1 MQPRDEDTQQESG
14 LQSNA
19 GRQGPNVGYG
29 QPPLATRF
37 RKGQSGNPKG
47 RPKGARNLK
56 TLLREALN
64 EKITVNENGKRR
76 AITKMQAGVKQ
87 LANKVASGD
96 VKTTLKLVD
105 LHYRDEELERAT
117 NGAESGSLASSLPE
131 SATAHEK
138 LREITER
145 LLARLAK
152 RNASAS

>member
-1 MQPRDEDTQQESG
+1 MPPLDDGVESG
-14 LQSNA
+14 KEIESTDEHSKQ
-19 GRQGPNVGYG
+19 RVGYSH
-29 QPPLATRF
+29 PPIATRF

-47 RPKGARNLK
+47 RPKGAKNLK
-56 TLLREALN
+56 TLLRQALN

-96 VKTTLKLVD
+96 VKTTLRLVD

-131 SATAHEK
+131 SATANEK

-145 LLARLAK
+145 LRARLAK